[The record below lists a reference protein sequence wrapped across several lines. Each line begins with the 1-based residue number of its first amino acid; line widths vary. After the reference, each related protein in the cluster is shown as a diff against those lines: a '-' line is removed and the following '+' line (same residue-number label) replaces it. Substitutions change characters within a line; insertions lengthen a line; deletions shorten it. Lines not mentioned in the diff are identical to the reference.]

1 MCPISPSRCCWLIF
15 YPFDFEVAHLLKNR
29 NHYRKPE
36 GEKAMQSEI
45 EVHSGNRYLTVAQ
58 LAERLQVSASTI
70 YGWVDRDVVPF
81 LMAGDLLRFDPAAI
95 DNWMATRAAS
105 KREKKRSSF
114 VHMIK

>member
-1 MCPISPSRCCWLIF
+1 
-15 YPFDFEVAHLLKNR
+15 
-29 NHYRKPE
+29 
-36 GEKAMQSEI
+36 MQSEV
-45 EVHSGNRYLTVAQ
+45 EVQSGNRYLTVAQ

-105 KREKKRSSF
+105 TRMYSCASTGVRSQTSGGHEGL
-114 VHMIK
+114 VSMAAR

>member
-1 MCPISPSRCCWLIF
+1 MQ
-15 YPFDFEVAHLLKNR
+15 
-29 NHYRKPE
+29 PE
-36 GEKAMQSEI
+36 TATREQ
-45 EVHSGNRYLTVAQ
+45 NRYLTVAQ

-95 DNWMATRAAS
+95 DNWMVTRAAR
-105 KREKKRSSF
+105 KREMKRSNF